1 MMHLYRYWQQ
11 ALLLL
16 LFLGLGEQAYAQ
28 QPDMKKL
35 EALKPRNIGPAGMSG
50 RVTSIDV
57 VRDNP
62 NVIFIGTAS
71 GGVWKSESGGI
82 AWEPVFD
89 EQPVQS
95 IGAVAIQQSNPSVIW
110 VGTGEGNPRNSQ
122 SQGAGIFK
130 SLDGG
135 KTWKRMGLENT
146 RTIHR
151 VIINPLNPE
160 EVYAAAMG
168 TAWGDTEERG
178 VYKTTD
184 GGQSWEKVLFVNT
197 RTGAGDLIMDPENP
211 NKLFAAM
218 WEYRRWPWFF
228 KSGGEGSGLYVTH
241 DGGQNWERLTEEEG
255 LPEGD
260 LGRMGL
266 AIAPSDPDR
275 VYALIESKKNALY
288 RSDDGGS
295 KWRKINEQEEIGNR
309 PFYYADIFVD
319 PKNENRIYSLYSIV
333 SKSEDGGK
341 SFDVL
346 LPYSGVHPDHHAW
359 YIHPENTD
367 FLIDGND
374 GGLNISRDRGENWQF
389 VENLPLAQFYHIT
402 VDMEQPYN
410 VYGGMQDNGSWRGP
424 GYVWK
429 SGGIRNHLWQEL
441 FFGDGFDVMP
451 DPTNVRYGYAM
462 SQGGNLGR
470 YDLATGNAKLIKPVH
485 PEGETLRF
493 NWNAG
498 LAQDPFDAQTIYYGS
513 QYVHKSTDK
522 GDTWEIISTD
532 LTTNDPAKQ
541 KQQESGGL
549 TFDVTAAENHT
560 TILAIAPSPVQE
572 GVLWAGTDDGNVQ
585 LTQDGGRSWTN
596 LTGKLKGLPA
606 GAWVPQIQASKQNA
620 GEAFVVVND
629 YRRNNWQPMLYHT
642 TNFGKSWTNLAENKG
657 IEGYVLSVVQD
668 PEEPKLLFMGTEFGL
683 YVSFDYGRS
692 WNKWGKGYPSVSTID
707 MAIHPREHDLVIAT
721 FGRSAWVLDDIRPL
735 REIARQ
741 GTGIFDKTL
750 AAFPAPD
757 AVLAEYQEAAGTRF
771 AANAIYS
778 GENKP
783 YGAML
788 TYWVKEGSKDKNK
801 RKKAQE
807 QNGGTAKSET
817 EKETADEDK
826 ATSDSVRIEIADE
839 SGAIIRTLRHL
850 PESGMNRLYWEL
862 DTKGVRGPTAGEPKK
877 GAQEPG
883 GGSLLPGTYT
893 VFFNYEG
900 VKDST
905 KVNVLSDPRFEVS
918 RTDLA
923 SRKEILDR
931 YQSLTAVATE
941 AVQQLKGASAT
952 IGQVLQQM
960 PEEKTDELKA
970 LEKRS
975 RNLQDSLQTI
985 VELINPKED
994 VQGIFRNPDI
1004 LSSRLGMLGYYL
1016 GTNAGAPTATHQLLI
1031 TQLED
1036 ELMRVV
1042 STVNG
1047 FFANEWE
1054 DYKQAVNEARLSPFR
1069 PYEPLEIE

>member
-1 MMHLYRYWQQ
+1 MHLHKYWQR
-11 ALLLL
+11 ALLVVCI
-16 LFLGLGEQAYAQ
+16 LGLGEYALAQ
-28 QPDMKKL
+28 QPDMEKL

-50 RVTSIDV
+50 RITSIDAV
-57 VRDNP
+57 EDNP
-62 NVIFIGTAS
+62 NIIYIGTAS

-82 AWEPVFD
+82 AWEPLFD

-110 VGTGEGNPRNSQ
+110 AGTGEGNPRNSQ

-151 VIINPLNPE
+151 VIINPQNPD
-160 EVYAAAMG
+160 EVYAGSMG

-184 GGQSWEKVLFVNT
+184 GGETWEKVLYINN
-197 RTGAGDLIMDPENP
+197 RTGAGDLVMDPQNP

-241 DGGQNWERLTEEEG
+241 DGGKNWEKLTEEEG
-255 LPEGD
+255 LPEGE

-275 VYALIESKKNALY
+275 VYALIESEKNALY

-295 KWRKINEQEEIGNR
+295 QWKKINEREEIGNR

-319 PKNENRIYSLYSIV
+319 PKNENRIYSLYSLV

-341 SFDVL
+341 SFEVL
-346 LPYSGVHPDHHAW
+346 LPYSSVHPDHHAW

-367 FLIDGND
+367 FLINGND
-374 GGLNISRDRGENWQF
+374 GGLNISRDRGKSWQF
-389 VENLPLAQFYHIT
+389 VQNLPLAQFYHIN

-424 GYVWK
+424 AYVWK

-451 DPTNVRYGYAM
+451 DLTNKRYGYAM

-470 YDLATGNAKLIKPVH
+470 YDLVTGNAKLIKPVH
-485 PEGETLRF
+485 PEGEPLRF
-493 NWNAG
+493 SWNAA
-498 LAQDPFDAQTIYYGS
+498 LAQDPFDKATLYYGS
-513 QYVHKSTDK
+513 QYVHKSTNR
-522 GDTWEIISTD
+522 GDTWEIISPD

-541 KQQESGGL
+541 KQMESGGL
-549 TFDVTAAENHT
+549 TLDVTQAENHT
-560 TILAIAPSPVQE
+560 TLLAIAPSPVQE
-572 GVLWAGTDDGNVQ
+572 GVIWVGTDDGNVQ
-585 LTQDGGRSWTN
+585 LTQDGGRNWED
-596 LTGKLKGLPA
+596 LTSKLKGMPA
-606 GAWVPQIQASKQNA
+606 GAWVPQIQPSKQNP

-629 YRRNNWQPMLYHT
+629 YRRDNWKPMLYHT
-642 TNFGKSWTNLAENKG
+642 TNFGKSWANLAENKG

-683 YVSFDYGRS
+683 YVSFDYGKN
-692 WNKWGKGYPSVSTID
+692 WNKWGKGYPSASTID
-707 MAIHPREHDLVIAT
+707 MVIHPREHDLVIGT
-721 FGRSAWVLDDIRPL
+721 FGRAAWVLDDIRPL

-741 GTGIFDKTL
+741 GTGLFNETL
-750 AAFPAPD
+750 VAFPAPD
-757 AVLAEYQEAAGTRF
+757 AVLAEYQQAAGTRF
-771 AANAIYS
+771 AADAIYS

-788 TYWVKEGSKDKNK
+788 TYWVKEGKKEKDKRK
-801 RKKAQE
+801 RAEKKQ
-807 QNGGTAKSET
+807 TAEESAAEE
-817 EKETADEDK
+817 EKA
-826 ATSDSVRIEIADE
+826 ASDSVLIEIADA
-839 SGAIIRTLRHL
+839 SGKIIRTLRHL
-850 PESGMNRLYWEL
+850 PESGMNRTYWKL
-862 DTKGVRGPTAGEPKK
+862 DAK
-877 GAQEPG
+877 GARSPAADPPKEGALEEG
-883 GGSLLPGTYT
+883 GGALLPGTYT
-893 VFFNYEG
+893 AIFTYEG

-905 KVNVLSDPRFEVS
+905 QVEVLADPRFEIS
-918 RTDLA
+918 RTDLV
-923 SRKEILDR
+923 SRKEMLDR
-931 YQSLTAVATE
+931 YQSLTAVATKAVDQLRE
-941 AVQQLKGASAT
+941 AEET
-952 IGQVLQQM
+952 IGLVLQQM
-960 PEEKTDELKA
+960 PEQKSDDLKS

-975 RNLQDSLQTI
+975 KNLQDSLQTI
-985 VELINPKED
+985 IELINPKKD
-994 VQGIFRNPDI
+994 IQGILRKPDI
-1004 LSSRLGMLGYYL
+1004 LSARLGLLGYYL
-1016 GTNAGAPTATHQLLI
+1016 GSSAEAPTATHQLLMN
-1031 TQLED
+1031 QLED
-1036 ELMRVV
+1036 ELMKVV

-1047 FFANEWE
+1047 FFANEWK
-1054 DYKQAVNEARLSPFR
+1054 DYKQEVNGARLSPFK
-1069 PYEPLEIE
+1069 PYQPLELK